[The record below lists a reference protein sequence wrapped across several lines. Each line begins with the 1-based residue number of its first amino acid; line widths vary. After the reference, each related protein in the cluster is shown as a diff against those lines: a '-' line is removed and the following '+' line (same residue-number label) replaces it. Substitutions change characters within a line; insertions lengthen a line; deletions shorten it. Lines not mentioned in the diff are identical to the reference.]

1 MRRTILF
8 AVFLCGIFSPQLFAQ
23 RYNGPEVPRY
33 EVGVQADIHHLD
45 GVGEWGGGLGFQFNY
60 NFNEH
65 FALDSELVYR
75 QHDLLASN
83 GVTTQSPVVGQTT
96 GLFGIRAGKRVE
108 DYGFFAHA
116 RAGFLHF
123 GTDKGVTLLT
133 RNTVPA
139 FDVRGTVEHYY
150 GPVILRFDLGELIVA
165 YGNAQAASNVS
176 LGPPPAPGRIG
187 TRASPVVGLGFG
199 VRF

>member
-1 MRRTILF
+1 MRR
-8 AVFLCGIFSPQLFAQ
+8 AVFFVILLCGLSPQLLAQ
-23 RYNGPEVPRY
+23 RYYGPEVPRY
-33 EVGVQADIHHLD
+33 EVGVQADIHYLE
-45 GVGEWGGGLGFQFNY
+45 GVGEWGGGLGFRLNY

-65 FALDSELVYR
+65 VALDSELVYR

-83 GVTTQSPVVGQTT
+83 GVTTQSAVVGQTT
-96 GLFGIRAGKRVE
+96 GLFGLRAGKRVE

-116 RAGFLHF
+116 RAGFVRF

-139 FDVRGTVEHYY
+139 FDVSGTVEHYY
-150 GPVILRFDLGELIVA
+150 GPVILRFELGELIVA
-165 YGNAQAASNVS
+165 YGNAQAVSNVS
-176 LGPPPAPGRIG
+176 LGPPPPPGRLG
-187 TRASPVVGLGFG
+187 TRASPVVGLGFA

>member
-1 MRRTILF
+1 MRR
-8 AVFLCGIFSPQLFAQ
+8 AVFFVILLCGFSPQLFAQ
-23 RYNGPEVPRY
+23 RYYGQEVPRY

-45 GVGEWGGGLGFQFNY
+45 GVGEWGGGLGFRFNY

-65 FALDSELVYR
+65 VALDSELIYR

-83 GVTTQSPVVGQTT
+83 GITPQSAIVGQTT
-96 GLFGIRAGKRVE
+96 GLLGLRVGKRVE
-108 DYGFFAHA
+108 EYGFFAHA

-123 GTDKGVTLLT
+123 GADKGVSLLT

-150 GPVILRFDLGELIVA
+150 GPVILRFELGELIVA

-176 LGPPPAPGRIG
+176 LGPPPAPGRLG
-187 TRASPVVGLGFG
+187 TRASPVVGLGFA

>member
-1 MRRTILF
+1 MRRAAFFVI
-8 AVFLCGIFSPQLFAQ
+8 FLCGIPSHLFAQ
-23 RYNGPEVPRY
+23 RYYGPEVPRY
-33 EVGVQADIHHLD
+33 EVGVEADINHLD
-45 GVGEWGGGLGFQFNY
+45 GIADWGGGVGFRFNY

-65 FALDSELVYR
+65 VALDFELIYR

-83 GVTTQSPVVGQTT
+83 GATTQPAVVGQTT

-123 GTDKGVTLLT
+123 GTDQGVTLLT

-139 FDVRGTVEHYY
+139 FDVRGTLEHYY
-150 GPVILRFDLGELIVA
+150 GPVILRLELGELIVA
-165 YGNAQAASNVS
+165 YGNAQAIPNLT
-176 LGPPPAPGRIG
+176 LGPPPPPGRLG
-187 TRASPVVGLGFG
+187 TRASPVAGLGFA

>member
-1 MRRTILF
+1 MRRAVFF
-8 AVFLCGIFSPQLFAQ
+8 AIFLCGISPQLFAQ
-23 RYNGPEVPRY
+23 RYYDVEVPRY
-33 EVGVQADIHHLD
+33 EVGVQADIHYLD
-45 GVGEWGGGLGFQFNY
+45 GVRRWGGGLGFRFDY

-65 FALDSELVYR
+65 IALDSELVFR

-83 GVTTQSPVVGQTT
+83 GVTTQSAVVGQTT

-123 GTDKGVTLLT
+123 GTDQGVTLLS

-139 FDVRGTVEHYY
+139 FDVRGTLEHYS
-150 GPVILRFDLGELIVA
+150 GPVILRLELGEMIVA
-165 YGNAQAASNVS
+165 YGDAQAASNIS
-176 LGPPPAPGRIG
+176 LGPPPAPGRLG
-187 TRASPVVGLGFG
+187 TRASPVVGLGFA

>member
-1 MRRTILF
+1 MRRSVLF
-8 AVFLCGIFSPQLFAQ
+8 AVFLCGIPSQLLAQ
-23 RYNGPEVPRY
+23 RHYGPDVPRY
-33 EVGVQADIHHLD
+33 EVGVQADIHYLE
-45 GVGEWGGGLGFQFNY
+45 GVGEWGGGLGFRFNY

-65 FALDSELVYR
+65 VALDSELVYR

-83 GVTTQSPVVGQTT
+83 GVTKQSAVVGQTT
-96 GLFGIRAGKRVE
+96 GLFGLRAGKRVE
-108 DYGFFAHA
+108 EYGFFAHA

-123 GTDKGVTLLT
+123 GADKGVSLLT

-139 FDVRGTVEHYY
+139 FDLRGTVEHYY
-150 GPVILRFDLGELIVA
+150 GPVILRLELGELIVG
-165 YGNAQAASNVS
+165 YGNAQAVSNLT
-176 LGPPPAPGRIG
+176 LGPPPPPGRLG

>member
-1 MRRTILF
+1 MRRSVLL
-8 AVFLCGIFSPQLFAQ
+8 AVFLCGIPSRLLAQ
-23 RYNGPEVPRY
+23 RYYGPEVPRY
-33 EVGVQADIHHLD
+33 EIGMQADIHRLD
-45 GVGEWGGGLGFQFNY
+45 GVGEWGGGLGFRFNY

-65 FALDSELVYR
+65 VALDSELVYR

-83 GVTTQSPVVGQTT
+83 GVTPQSPVVGQTA
-96 GLFGIRAGKRVE
+96 GLFGLRAGKRVE
-108 DYGFFAHA
+108 EYGLFAHA

-139 FDVRGTVEHYY
+139 FDLRGTVEHYY
-150 GPVILRFDLGELIVA
+150 GPVILRLELGELIVA

-176 LGPPPAPGRIG
+176 LGPPPAAGRLG
-187 TRASPVVGLGFG
+187 TRASPVVGLGFA